1 MKTTLYESIAGRI
14 EHLIATGTYHPGDK
28 IPSIR
33 SLKSQ
38 MKVSIATVMEAYRL
52 LEDQQL
58 VECRPQSGYYVLPP
72 VAGGHPEISL
82 SRPSATP
89 TKVNIDDLVTTVFN
103 NDRKPDLIRLGA
115 AIPAPELLP
124 VHRINRALA
133 AVARIYPAR
142 NLEYEFSP
150 GCKELRTQIARRA
163 LTAGCTFSPDD
174 IVITSGCQEA
184 IILALKVLCKPGD
197 AVAIESPTYY
207 NFLQAIEML
216 GLKALEIPSH
226 ARESVNLDALRNAI
240 KRNRLKTCLFMT
252 NFSNPLGSCMPDD
265 RKKEL
270 VELLLRYDIPLIED
284 DTYGDLSYSYRRPTV
299 AKAYDKTGM
308 VLLCSSFSKTIA
320 PGYRVGWIVP
330 GKFREKIE
338 RIKSITNLAVS
349 TPPQLALALFLSRSG
364 YDRHLRSIRTVYA
377 RNAGLLAEA
386 VLKDFPS
393 GTKVS
398 RPQGGQVL
406 WVELPPHID
415 SLSLYEKALGSGIS
429 FAPGPIFSSRRKF
442 RNFLRLN
449 ASGWNETIK
458 EAVKT
463 LGTLA
468 QKERTRR
475 AL

>member
-14 EHLIATGTYHPGDK
+14 EHLIAAGTYRPGDK

-33 SLKSQ
+33 SLKGQ

-52 LEDQQL
+52 LEDQRI

-72 VAGGHPEISL
+72 ASDRQQEISL
-82 SRPSATP
+82 SRPAPTP
-89 TKVNIDDLVTTVFN
+89 TTVTINDLVMTVFN
-103 NDRKPDLIRLGA
+103 NDRRPELIRLGA

-133 AVARIYPAR
+133 AVTRTYRTR

-150 GCKELRTQIARRA
+150 GCRELRARIAQRA
-163 LTAGCTFSPDD
+163 LTTGCSFSPDD

-216 GLKALEIPSH
+216 GLKALEIPTH
-226 ARESVNLDALRNAI
+226 AREGVNLDTLRNAI
-240 KRNRLKTCLFMT
+240 RRNRIKACLFMT
-252 NFSNPLGSCMPDD
+252 NFSNPLGCCMPDE

-270 VELLLRYDIPLIED
+270 VELLLRHDIPLIED

-299 AKAYDKTGM
+299 AKAYDKAGM
-308 VLLCSSFSKTIA
+308 VLLCSSFSKTIT

-330 GKFREKIE
+330 GKFLEKIM
-338 RIKSITNLAVS
+338 RIKSITNLATS

-364 YDRHLRSIRTVYA
+364 YDRHLRSIRAVYA
-377 RNAGLLAEA
+377 RNAGFLAEA
-386 VLKDFPS
+386 VLKDFPA

-406 WVELPPHID
+406 WVELPRQID
-415 SLSLYEKALGSGIS
+415 SLSLYEKALRSGIS
-429 FAPGPIFSSRRKF
+429 FAPGPIFSSRRRF

-449 ASGWNETIK
+449 VSIWNDKTR
-458 EAVKT
+458 EAVWT
-463 LGTLA
+463 LGGLA
-468 QKERTRR
+468 KRERPGRKQ
-475 AL
+475 